1 MCKINLRIR
10 KIPTPFPGNWHNLA
24 TPACHPTRMQK
35 SAHHSAQ
42 PEPHSLDRAT
52 FGGRIRAARK
62 RFGWTLQDL
71 ANASGVSITTI
82 SRAERGLLALGYEN
96 FSALAHALQLDM
108 GSLFAQEGVA
118 AEPFTAPVVTRAGRG
133 VVYWGEA
140 FAYEFLASSV
150 VGKQMI
156 PSVGLVHAREING
169 PGDFARHAGEEF
181 LYVISGAVEVHFE
194 TGEQQL
200 LREGDSIY
208 FDSRIGHAYK
218 SVSKQ
223 IARIVGVTT
232 SESGM
237 MRIAKAGKEEP
248 SLTRV
253 PKAQVSP
260 GTARRKSAKPAP
272 PQTATRKADT
282 QAKTTTKARAN
293 PKRL

>member
-1 MCKINLRIR
+1 MRKINLHIQ
-10 KIPTPFPGNWHNLA
+10 KFEPNAQATGTIS
-24 TPACHPTRMQK
+24 TPASCHSKRMK
-35 SAHHSAQ
+35 Q
-42 PEPHSLDRAT
+42 PALQPAPNEPHSLDRVT

-108 GSLFAQEGVA
+108 GSLFAQEGVD
-118 AEPFTAPVVTRAGRG
+118 AEPFSAPVVTRAGQG

-156 PSVGLVHAREING
+156 PSVGLVHAREIKG

-200 LREGDSIY
+200 LRQGDSIY

-223 IARIVGVTT
+223 LARIVGVTT

-237 MRIAKAGKEEP
+237 MRLAKAGKQEP
-248 SLTRV
+248 TRTRQSRGNAIERTAM
-253 PKAQVSP
+253 KQKKTAGNALSP
-260 GTARRKSAKPAP
+260 PRKTGSRAKRNI
-272 PQTATRKADT
+272 TSS
-282 QAKTTTKARAN
+282 
-293 PKRL
+293 

>member
-1 MCKINLRIR
+1 MRKINLHIR
-10 KIPTPFPGNWHNLA
+10 KFEPNAQATGTISTLA
-24 TPACHPTRMQK
+24 SCHSKRMKQPAL
-35 SAHHSAQ
+35 Q
-42 PEPHSLDRAT
+42 PAPNEPHSLDRVT

-108 GSLFAQEGVA
+108 GSLFAQEGVD
-118 AEPFTAPVVTRAGRG
+118 AEPFSAPVVTRAGQG

-156 PSVGLVHAREING
+156 PSVGLVHARDIKG

-200 LREGDSIY
+200 LRQGDSIY

-223 IARIVGVTT
+223 LARIVGVTT

-237 MRIAKAGKEEP
+237 MRLAKAGKEEGP
-248 SLTRV
+248 QARR
-253 PKAQVSP
+253 PKAATPSP
-260 GTARRKSAKPAP
+260 AAPKNKPAVKTP
-272 PQTATRKADT
+272 PAPRKAGAG
-282 QAKTTTKARAN
+282 AKAKVKAG
-293 PKRL
+293 